1 MACTLVIGHEDNMVT
16 YPLSA
21 HHIDDSAFF
30 HCPPD
35 WLVISMSIIMSLG
48 FSFGRYLVVFFFS
61 PFFFLFFFLVE
72 LNSYS
77 CSL

>member
-48 FSFGRYLVVFFFS
+48 FPFGRYLVVFFFLPS
-61 PFFFLFFFLVE
+61 SSSSSW
-72 LNSYS
+72 LN
-77 CSL
+77 